1 MLRRAGHVVRQPAFE
16 LCGERCDRDRPF
28 AGQRDGIATG
38 RPQSPDQDPG
48 LSRAPDYGFDL
59 LEAIGSAEVA
69 GDTASLPERIRAEL
83 TKDERILTVAATV
96 TRSTEGPVTTFD
108 IVIRCETSE
117 GPFELVGFAGDE
129 ELDLAVRLLPGG
141 VG

>member
-1 MLRRAGHVVRQPAFE
+1 MTTNFGTDLSSLDDLDETRVVSGLELVAQDAVWRLKTPRAM
-16 LCGERCDRDRPF
+16 
-28 AGQRDGIATG
+28 GILEG
-38 RPQSPDQDPG
+38 D
-48 LSRAPDYGFDL
+48 APDYGFDL
-59 LEAIGSAEVA
+59 LDAIGSAEVA

-83 TKDERILTVAATV
+83 TKDERILSVTATV
-96 TRSTEGPVTTFD
+96 TRSTEGAVTTFD

-141 VG
+141 VQ